1 MQIEDKLVDLTK
13 HNLCKGHACAES
25 SLLCAAAGVT
35 KVSGICH
42 EAISTT
48 IALMVQQPIM
58 GKTPS

>member
-1 MQIEDKLVDLTK
+1 MLSDRRFGVLENIIFVKDTP
-13 HNLCKGHACAES
+13 GS

-58 GKTPS
+58 GETPS